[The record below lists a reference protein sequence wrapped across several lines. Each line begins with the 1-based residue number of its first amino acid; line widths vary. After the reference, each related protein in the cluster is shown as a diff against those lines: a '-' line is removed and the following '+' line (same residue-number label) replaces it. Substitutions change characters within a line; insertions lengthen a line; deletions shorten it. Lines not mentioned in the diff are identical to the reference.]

1 MIYTIGHST
10 RKENEFLELLKQ
22 YSIQTLVDIRTLPR
36 SRWNP
41 QFNRTS
47 LEKMLPKAGIQYMHV
62 AELGGLREPSSK
74 SIHRGLKDP
83 GLRGYAE
90 HMETP
95 EFEKA
100 LTNII
105 SLGRKRVIALMCAE
119 ANYTK
124 CHRQLTSDALV
135 ARKIQVLH
143 ILNSEQAAAHVL
155 TPTAFVQGN
164 KITYPA
170 DQAKL
175 EF

>member
-10 RKENEFLELLKQ
+10 RKENEFLDLLKH

-47 LEKMLPKAGIQYMHV
+47 LEKTLPKAGIQYMHV
-62 AELGGLREPSSK
+62 AELGGLRDPSPK

-83 GLRGYAE
+83 GLRGYAD
-90 HMETP
+90 HMQTP

-100 LTNII
+100 LTHIM
-105 SLGRKRVIALMCAE
+105 SLGQKHVIALMCAE

-143 ILNSEQAAAHVL
+143 ILNLEEVTSHAL
-155 TPTAFVQGN
+155 TPSACVRGN
-164 KITYPA
+164 RITYPA